1 MKKLNKKYIVLA
13 ILGLLVLFL
22 WINNTSIFTD
32 KEGSYKLLAHRG
44 LAQTFDISKVEW
56 DTNTAE
62 IIYEPEHEYL
72 ENTIASMKAA
82 FDYGADVVELDIQK
96 TRDGQ
101 LAVFHDYDLSMRTN
115 GVGNISDYTMEELK
129 QLDIG
134 YGYTAD
140 GGKTFPFRGKGIGLM
155 PELKEVLST
164 FPEKDLLIHLK
175 DGDMETAKILWTY
188 LEKNYP
194 GNLSQITVYGGHEEM
209 MYLREQNSS
218 IRVLS
223 KKLLKD
229 ALLKYELLGW
239 TGYIPKELNNLE
251 LHIPLKYAKYLWG
264 WPHKFVERMDSVN
277 TRVVIVAGNGKWSE
291 GFDTLDAIR
300 LIPKSFNGYVWT
312 NRIDVVSEN

>member
-1 MKKLNKKYIVLA
+1 M
-13 ILGLLVLFL
+13 
-22 WINNTSIFTD
+22 
-32 KEGSYKLLAHRG
+32 
-44 LAQTFDISKVEW
+44 
-56 DTNTAE
+56 
-62 IIYEPEHEYL
+62 
-72 ENTIASMKAA
+72 
-82 FDYGADVVELDIQK
+82 
-96 TRDGQ
+96 
-101 LAVFHDYDLSMRTN
+101 
-115 GVGNISDYTMEELK
+115 
-129 QLDIG
+129 
-134 YGYTAD
+134 
-140 GGKTFPFRGKGIGLM
+140 
-155 PELKEVLST
+155 ST

-175 DGDMETAKILWTY
+175 DGDMETTKILWTY
-188 LEKNYP
+188 LEKNYQ
-194 GNLSQITVYGGHEEM
+194 GSLSQITVYGGHEEM

-239 TGYIPKELNNLE
+239 TGYIPRELHNLE
-251 LHIPLKYAKYLWG
+251 LHIPLKYAKFLWG